1 MFGVL
6 AGLRMV
12 ATVGRSEGGAVATGA
27 CMVAVTVSI
36 VTTSVEL
43 FDAGVGNA
51 VG

>member
-1 MFGVL
+1 
-6 AGLRMV
+6 
-12 ATVGRSEGGAVATGA
+12 
-27 CMVAVTVSI
+27 MVAVTVSI